1 MLYMLLTAGS
11 GFKIEL
17 LLPSP
22 SGGERSKQYKGESM
36 MNWQTSYQSRMT
48 TPDEAVKAIK
58 SGDRIFLTGNASV
71 PMLLLAALVKRA
83 PELKNVEICH
93 PLAICPSD
101 YVSPEMEGHLRVNSM
116 FISANVRKA
125 VNEGRAD
132 FTPVM
137 LSEFPLLF
145 KNGHLPLDVAFIHVS
160 PPDHHGF
167 CSMGAE
173 SGLTISAAEVAKTVI
188 AQVNEQMPRTLGD
201 TLMHVDRMH
210 HIVQVNCPLTEMA
223 MSDDIDVDVV
233 ERIAAHIA
241 GLVPDG
247 ATMQL
252 GIGAIPNAVLKYLL
266 NKKDLG
272 IHSELISDGVI
283 DLVEAGV
290 LTNARKSLHPGK
302 IVAGFLLGTKRL
314 YDWVDNNPLV
324 ELHRTEYVN
333 DPFVIAQNDRMVAIN
348 SAIEVDLTG
357 QVCADS
363 IGPKMYSSV
372 GGQLDFIYGA
382 SRSKG
387 GVPIIAM
394 PSSAELRDGTVI
406 SKIVPMLKQGAGV
419 VTSRNHVH
427 FVVTEFGVAE
437 LYGKTVRQRTQALI
451 HISDPRFREEITRQA
466 RELNYL

>member
-1 MLYMLLTAGS
+1 M
-11 GFKIEL
+11 
-17 LLPSP
+17 
-22 SGGERSKQYKGESM
+22 
-36 MNWQTSYQSRMT
+36 
-48 TPDEAVKAIK
+48 
-58 SGDRIFLTGNASV
+58 FLTGNASV
-71 PMLLLAALVKRA
+71 PLQLLAALVKRA
-83 PELKNVEICH
+83 PELENVEICH

-160 PPDHHGF
+160 PPDQHGF

-173 SGLTISAAEVAKTVI
+173 SGLTISAAEVAKIVI

-210 HIVQVNCPLTEMA
+210 HIVPLNCPLTEMA
-223 MSDDIDVDVV
+223 MSEDVDNDVV

-241 GLVPDG
+241 DLIPDG

-266 NKKDLG
+266 DKKDLG

-290 LTNARKSLHPGK
+290 LTNARKSIHPGK

-314 YDWVDNNPLV
+314 YEWVDNNPLV
-324 ELHRTEYVN
+324 QLHRTEYVN
-333 DPFVIAQNDRMVAIN
+333 DPFVVAQNDRMVAIN
-348 SAIEVDLTG
+348 SAIEIDLTG

-363 IGPKMYSSV
+363 IGPKMYSAV

-387 GVPIIAM
+387 GVPIISM
-394 PSSAELRDGTVI
+394 PSTSELRDGTVI

-427 FVVTEFGVAE
+427 FVVTEFGVAA
-437 LYGKTVRQRTQALI
+437 LYGKSVRQRAQALI
-451 HISDPRFREEITRQA
+451 NIADPRFREEITRKA
-466 RELNYL
+466 RELHYI